1 MEVAYGVTQR
11 IFHVLLLHPFS
22 MNQSIPI
29 EFTEADEA
37 FLLSILHEMLHPT
50 PGQNYLSEQFVS
62 QLESRNGYLLL
73 LMVRVGLFF

>member
-1 MEVAYGVTQR
+1 
-11 IFHVLLLHPFS
+11 

-37 FLLSILHEMLHPT
+37 FLLAILHEMLHPT

-73 LMVRVGLFF
+73 LMVGTWLFF